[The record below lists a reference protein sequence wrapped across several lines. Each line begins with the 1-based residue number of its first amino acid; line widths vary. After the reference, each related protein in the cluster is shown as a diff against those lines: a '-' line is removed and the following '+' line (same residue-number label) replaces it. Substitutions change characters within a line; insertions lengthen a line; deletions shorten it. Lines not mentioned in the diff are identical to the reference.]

1 MTDLKEILVVGL
13 GAGSFSQVTLGVWEI
28 IKNNQQ
34 IYLRTAKHQVVEDLR
49 ARGIKFQTFDYLYE
63 ENDNFEAVY
72 EGIANELLARI
83 NTGPDERLVYAVP
96 GHPLVGEK
104 AVTLLLEKVAQ
115 ESEVKV
121 TIYEGISF
129 VDSMLNLLQIDMTSG
144 FTILDALSFSKASLN
159 LGHHQIFTQ
168 VYSPFVASE
177 LKLTLLELYPPE
189 HQVTVIKA
197 AGIPGQEEKRLFN
210 LAELDHHALLFDHLT
225 SVYVPPLPGRDTVCR
240 YPLDPLQSVLDRL
253 LAPNGC
259 PWDREQNHATLKHC
273 LLEETYEV
281 LEAIDCEDMEHLRE
295 ELGDVLLQVVFHAA
309 LADQRG
315 DFDLNEVIVEVTE
328 KMIRRHPHVFGEIKV
343 KDSTDVIKNWEKIKK
358 GEKGHNVTKEKV
370 METINRALP
379 ALLMAEEVQK
389 KAKKVGFDWT
399 ELKEP
404 LAKIE
409 EEWQELSAEIKLYEK
424 MKEPQKIEEQDKSEV
439 ARNRVEEELGDLL
452 FAVVNVARFLDISA
466 EVALFKAVR
475 KFIRR
480 FNYIEEEVV
489 EKGLKWEDM
498 DLKSLDIIWEKAK
511 SNGL

>member
-1 MTDLKEILVVGL
+1 MTYLKEILVVGL
-13 GAGSFSQVTLGVWEI
+13 GAGSFSQVTLGVWEVL
-28 IKNNQQ
+28 KNNQL
-34 IYLRTAKHQVVEDLR
+34 IFLRTAKHPVVEDLTL
-49 ARGIKFQTFDYLYE
+49 RGIKFQTFDCLYE

-83 NTGPDERLVYAVP
+83 KTGPDERLVYAVP

-104 AVTLLLEKVAQ
+104 AVSLLLEKAAQ

-121 TIYEGISF
+121 TISEGISF
-129 VDSMLNLLQIDMTSG
+129 VDSLLNLLQIDMTSG

-168 VYSPFVASE
+168 VYSSFVASE

-197 AGIPGQEEKRLFN
+197 AGIPGQEEKRSVS

-240 YPLDPLQSVLDRL
+240 YPLDPLTSVLDRL

-259 PWDREQNHATLKHC
+259 PWDREQNHATLKRC

-309 LADQRG
+309 LADKRG
-315 DFDLNEVIVEVTE
+315 DFDLNEVIAEVTE
-328 KMIRRHPHVFGEIKV
+328 KMIRRHPHVFGDIKV
-343 KDSTDVIKNWEKIKK
+343 KDSIDVIKNWEKIKK

-370 METINRALP
+370 METINKALP

-389 KAKKVGFDWT
+389 KAKKVGFDWS

-404 LAKIE
+404 LAKTE
-409 EEWQELSAEIKLYEK
+409 EEWQELITEIKLYQK
-424 MKEPQKIEEQDKSEV
+424 MQQQKIKEQDEREV

-452 FAVVNVARFLDISA
+452 FAIVNVARFLGISA

-480 FNYIEEEVV
+480 FNYIEEEIV
-489 EKGLKWEDM
+489 EKGLKWGEV